1 MSRTPRSQG
10 QRPTCWPSSFSSRA
24 KIQIPNAPGFSPPPP
39 RTPSQVTL
47 KSPYHA
53 DLLENSLKPNLLLL
67 KPPGYTDPAVL
78 PGLSFWTLLPSQGQ
92 SGPQAGPSPNP
103 HPGPPCSA
111 RKGALPQDPR
121 PIAATEQLSLSL
133 SAATL
138 PSSCPNSSEP
148 LPRDHNLTQLTTS
161 GGPAPG
167 DVRGLSLRTLPEEE
181 LEVTLC
187 AESQPHNCQCKS
199 CESLPTQHLPAAHTH
214 PCTHT
219 HTHTGAHT
227 HRPHPQ
233 ATPRTVHRQHH
244 SSGPHRPA
252 CSRVP
257 NRFFQIDS
265 AKIK

>member
-10 QRPTCWPSSFSSRA
+10 QHPTRWPSSFSSRA

-53 DLLENSLKPNLLLL
+53 DLLENSLKPNLLLLKPQGYTDPSVIPGHSFQTLLLENSLKPNLLLL

-121 PIAATEQLSLSL
+121 PIAATEQLSWSL

-138 PSSCPNSSEP
+138 PSSCPDSSVP

-161 GGPAPG
+161 GGPTPG

-199 CESLPTQHLPAAHTH
+199 CESLPTQHLPAAHTCV
-214 PCTHT
+214 CTWLH
-219 HTHTGAHT
+219 AHT
-227 HRPHPQ
+227 HP
-233 ATPRTVHRQHH
+233 
-244 SSGPHRPA
+244 
-252 CSRVP
+252 
-257 NRFFQIDS
+257 
-265 AKIK
+265 